1 MARRRVRVKRR
12 RGKGLGVSLP
22 RISRSLPQMTLSQIE
37 REWEK
42 LPKAER
48 ERRRRLL
55 IENLYGG
62 DKEAFK
68 RDLLSRPR
76 LIGRILLNIDQII
89 TRVITPQEKGEEPE
103 RPRPK
108 RREKPSQKKRAKAP
122 KSEKPK
128 AEGRPARPKAPSR
141 PEGKRLTEERLAE
154 EILRLQ
160 IEYDKPRVM
169 PEYLEIRLQKEGY
182 DTGNLTE
189 LLSKLEERG
198 VIEVQRPNKRD
209 PSVMEITH
217 KTYKELDGIAD
228 EFHRA
233 FDEIYK
239 NVAAARIKEA
249 HHIKKIP
256 PGLHEKIYEEFR
268 EKAWKWRDEKA
279 RWILEAGDP
288 NLARVRA
295 EELSKVIG
303 RELHRIW
310 DEEERRILGE
320 AGYVKE
326 EGRAVKA
333 DPEALRRLRELK
345 AEVERIVKERG
356 DLQMNLKAED
366 SYERIKGLVDD
377 FYMGIDDAER
387 VREEITDFQARLGSA
402 YDDLY
407 NLRDR
412 LYELSSMAEKLSE
425 AEGLRDEALELMRQI
440 QQLIRGYIEADIRNI
455 ERLESKTQDLL
466 HKLEEAEEKRARV
479 KPRIIDKPDKATV
492 ALCDIMA
499 GFSEGERDTLIAVEG
514 GKTTIM
520 GMDPSHVELYKVDYM
535 GEPFLP
541 EGRYMVSSTP
551 WLGRFVKK
559 PTQLR
564 VEMEHG
570 PIGEVRIVAEKE
582 TKSGINE
589 KEMILRKV
597 PENYAMFPS
606 PRIVHKAEVKVP
618 VEELRSLLEEARAD
632 NDASVTL
639 IAGGDMGATLFW
651 ESLRGS
657 GPPRAV
663 RIEGAEV
670 EGDGETVSTFNP
682 DLLIRALERMELL
695 GIEEGILHLGD
706 DLPLKMEGVGPYTVF
721 EYYLAPQ
728 VGVVDKDEAL
738 EKAVKALENRLI
750 EASKDYQWTYGVKPL
765 TAVSVIGEYGE
776 GKLKVEGDEAT
787 LQGMDIGRISMVK
800 VRFPNWAGLP
810 EGEYGVEGVN
820 IVGKQSLSK
829 PEKLLIENIDEKHVN
844 LVFRGSRGSK
854 TEVYLTKGEAPEL
867 PEPNEEVVKPYAEFE
882 VGVDEVLRA
891 VKRAEKCGNWVKLT
905 LDYSDLNVEWR
916 DDDIPMEERIGLEE
930 AEYKGEKTETMSIYN
945 PEPLRR
951 FLEYAKRM
959 GVRRIRGVMLGRP
972 GEHILKLAFKTADGE
987 IEGEYWQAPELGR

>member
-12 RGKGLGVSLP
+12 RGEGLGVSLP

-37 REWEK
+37 REWER

-62 DKEAFK
+62 DEEAFK

-76 LIGRILLNIDQII
+76 LIGRILLYIDQVI

-128 AEGRPARPKAPSR
+128 AEERPARP
-141 PEGKRLTEERLAE
+141 EGKSLTEERLAQ

-160 IEYDKPRVM
+160 IEYDKPRLM
-169 PEYLEIRLQKEGY
+169 PEYLEIRLQKKGY
-182 DTGNLTE
+182 DTGNLME
-189 LLSKLEERG
+189 LLSKLEERD

-217 KTYKELDGIAD
+217 KTYKELDEAAD
-228 EFHRA
+228 SFHRA
-233 FDEIYK
+233 FNEVYK
-239 NVAAARIKEA
+239 NVVAARIKEA
-249 HHIKKIP
+249 HRVKKIP

-279 RWILEAGDP
+279 KWIVEAGDP

-320 AGYVKE
+320 AGYVRE
-326 EGRAVKA
+326 EGRAVKV
-333 DPEALRRLRELK
+333 DPEIFRRLRNLR
-345 AEVERIVKERG
+345 AEVERIAEERG
-356 DLQMNLKAED
+356 EVLKWLDAAD
-366 SYERIKGLVDD
+366 SYERVSRIVDD
-377 FYMGIDDAER
+377 FYVGKVEAEEARNEINDFR
-387 VREEITDFQARLGSA
+387 VRLENA
-402 YDDLY
+402 YDKLY
-407 NLRDR
+407 NLKDR
-412 LYELSSMAEKLSE
+412 LYEIYSMAEKLSE
-425 AEGLRDEALELMRQI
+425 SEGLRDEDLDLMREI
-440 QQLIRGYIEADIRNI
+440 HQLQEGFIEADISNI
-455 ERLESKTQDLL
+455 GCLLSKTQDLL
-466 HKLEEAEEKRARV
+466 YKLEEAEEKRARV
-479 KPRIIDKPDKATV
+479 KPRIIKKPDKATV
-492 ALCDIMA
+492 ALCGIMA

-520 GMDPSHVELYKVDYM
+520 GMDPSHVELYRIEYM

-551 WLGRFVKK
+551 WLGRFIKK
-559 PTQLR
+559 PTKLR
-564 VEMEHG
+564 IESELS
-570 PIGEVRIVAEKE
+570 PIGDVRIVAEKE
-582 TKSGINE
+582 TKSGITE
-589 KEMILRKV
+589 KDVTLRKV
-597 PENYAMFPS
+597 PEDYEMHPP

-618 VEELRSLLEEARAD
+618 VKELRSILEEARAD
-632 NDASVTL
+632 HDTSVTL
-639 IAGGDMGATLFW
+639 IAGGGMKLTVFW
-651 ESLRGS
+651 ELPWE
-657 GPPRAV
+657 GPTRAK
-663 RIEGAEV
+663 IMEDV
-670 EGDGETVSTFNP
+670 EANGEEAAVSTFNP
-682 DLLIRALERMELL
+682 ELLIRALERMELL
-695 GIEEGILHLGD
+695 GVEEATIHLAD
-706 DLPLKMEGVGPYTVF
+706 DVPLKMEGVGPYTVF

-728 VGVVDKDEAL
+728 IGVTKKDEAL
-738 EKAVKALENRLI
+738 KKAERALRKRVI
-750 EASKDYQWTYGVKPL
+750 EDSRDYEWTYGVKPL
-765 TAVSVIGEYGE
+765 TAISLIDEYGG
-776 GKLKVEGDEAT
+776 GKLKIEGDKVT
-787 LQGMDIGRISMVK
+787 LQGMDASKIFMVR

-810 EGEYGVEGVN
+810 EGEYGVEDVN

-829 PEKLLIENIDEKHVN
+829 PEKLLIENVDENHVN

-854 TEVYLTKGEAPEL
+854 TEIDLVKGETPEL
-867 PEPNEEVVKPYAEFE
+867 PEPEKLTVKPYAEFE
-882 VGVDEVLRA
+882 VGVDELLRA

-916 DDDIPMEERIGLEE
+916 DDDIPMDERVGLEE

-959 GVRRIRGVMLGRP
+959 GARRIRGVMLGRP